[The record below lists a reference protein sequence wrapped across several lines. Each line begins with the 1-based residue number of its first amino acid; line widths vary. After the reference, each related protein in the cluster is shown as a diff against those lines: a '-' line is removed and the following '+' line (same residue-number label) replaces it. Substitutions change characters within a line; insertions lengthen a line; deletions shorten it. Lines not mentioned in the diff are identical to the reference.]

1 MWRESGKQQADLARP
16 GGQVS
21 HPCPMAVPG
30 MCAGDLEIEIPR
42 GECSARRASSGSP
55 TGVCG
60 VESETTAIPNVGH
73 QAHGLVH
80 STDESADVV

>member
-55 TGVCG
+55 TGC
-60 VESETTAIPNVGH
+60 VESSQRRPRYPMLAIKR
-73 QAHGLVH
+73 
-80 STDESADVV
+80 TD